1 MNLSRVR
8 WCILCAL
15 LLAVP
20 LCGCQRVSK
29 WLEGEPEDHRT
40 YRVANELF
48 DDENFVEA
56 AVAYRAWLADYNDKQ
71 RLLRPMVIYK
81 LAESCREM
89 RDYEG
94 AEASYTRLIKL
105 YGDWPDADV
114 KKLVG
119 LAKLRLDDITPE
131 KPTAPAKPAGK

>member
-1 MNLSRVR
+1 MNLSRLR

-29 WLEGEPEDHRT
+29 WLEGEPEGHRT

-48 DDENFVEA
+48 DGQNFAEA
-56 AVAYRAWLADYNDKQ
+56 AVAYRAWLADYRDEQ
-71 RLLRPMVIYK
+71 DVMRPMVLYR
-81 LAESCREM
+81 LAESCRKM

-94 AEASYTRLIKL
+94 AEASYVRLIKL
-105 YGDWPDADV
+105 YGDSPEANV

-131 KPTAPAKPAGK
+131 KPPAPAKPAGK